1 MHQLCRNSLIV
12 VGSIVAS
19 MSVMAAPQLFNVE
32 LKGATRDQIRST
44 LQNTDVHAV
53 REDNNYWIDKY
64 NSNGVLQGATD
75 LNFGYASNGK
85 FAFAEYKFPAF
96 VDSGKIIEVANLVSS
111 KYGQPSQRSGNPKLG
126 DASYTWNFKN
136 GMSITA
142 YRGWPDT
149 TTYLNF
155 KDKTNYSKM
164 SAEID
169 AENKRQFQQKAQQQR
184 SAF

>member
-1 MHQLCRNSLIV
+1 MRQLWGNSLIV
-12 VGSIVAS
+12 GSIVTS
-19 MSVMAAPQLFNVE
+19 MSVMAAPQLFNTE
-32 LKGATRDQIRST
+32 LKGATRDQIRSV
-44 LQNTDVHAV
+44 LKNTDVKAV

-75 LNFGYASNGK
+75 LNFGYSSNGK

-111 KYGQPSQRSGNPKLG
+111 KYGQPSQRSGNPNLG
-126 DASYTWNFKN
+126 EASYTWNFKS
-136 GMSITA
+136 GMSIRA

-149 TTYLNF
+149 TTFLQF

-164 SAEID
+164 NNEIEV
-169 AENKRQFQQKAQQQR
+169 ENKRQFQQKAQQQQ